1 MDKKKKITI
10 IIFLIL
16 SFVLISYIRDKIRY
30 NYDRRVILG
39 IEAKP
44 IYLEKVAFAGDIFNI
59 HTIKDISTKDLGEID
74 DHNKKYIQTYIF
86 NLIDLCDSE
95 SNILDTNIDK
105 EGIKKDLSHM
115 LSSKVTGY
123 RYVKPIK
130 EYEDLDVL
138 IIYDKENKKGYIFEI
153 DPEFGIYI
161 P

>member
-1 MDKKKKITI
+1 MDKKKKTTI

-86 NLIDLCDSE
+86 NRIDLCDSE

-105 EGIKKDLSHM
+105 ERIKKDLSHM
-115 LSSKVTGY
+115 LSSKATGY

-138 IIYDKENKKGYIFEI
+138 IIYDKESKEGYIFEM
-153 DPEFGIYI
+153 DPELGIYI